1 MMTTNED
8 TSTIKEIA
16 AQWVLG
22 QPFTNVL
29 LLMILAAVGWGGYYA
44 LTVAVPAHLKLIQ
57 TGYEKMEDSHRGER
71 EDRVKAYDRWMERI
85 YTMKQ
90 ELSQR
95 GK

>member
-1 MMTTNED
+1 MGARPTLHER
-8 TSTIKEIA
+8 
-16 AQWVLG
+16 
-22 QPFTNVL
+22 
-29 LLMILAAVGWGGYYA
+29 
-44 LTVAVPAHLKLIQ
+44 VAVVDSG
-57 TGYEKMEDSHRGER
+57 GYEKMEDSHRGER